1 MDWDVLSCTPST
13 TLSISARSS
22 DNCRSDCCVSLR
34 LFGMETVPCAS
45 SHWTHRTDH
54 SLQAAHRAEVV
65 LPSSK
70 EQLYRWR
77 TGLSGPSLAV
87 GASPLVCFFHCKSPV
102 WVLAV
107 LRVGM
112 RVVHMSLGPCCFP
125 WFCSCVHDCIS
136 PESRWSKET

>member
-22 DNCRSDCCVSLR
+22 DNCHSDCFPVSLR

-54 SLQAAHRAEVV
+54 SLHRAEVV

-70 EQLYRWR
+70 EQLCRGR
-77 TGLSGPSLAV
+77 TGLS
-87 GASPLVCFFHCKSPV
+87 
-102 WVLAV
+102 
-107 LRVGM
+107 
-112 RVVHMSLGPCCFP
+112 
-125 WFCSCVHDCIS
+125 
-136 PESRWSKET
+136 